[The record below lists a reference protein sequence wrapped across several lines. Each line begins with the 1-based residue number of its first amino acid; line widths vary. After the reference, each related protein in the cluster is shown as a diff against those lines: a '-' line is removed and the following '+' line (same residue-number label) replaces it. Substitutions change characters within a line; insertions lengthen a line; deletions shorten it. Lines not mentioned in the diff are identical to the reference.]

1 MFNLFGK
8 KEKKQNEVE
17 DEKTLSPEEL
27 YDIEQKIKKVEHEIN
42 NENGSKE
49 LSKLFEQL
57 GILYSDKN
65 DDSKAIELLE
75 KSLELELSMGKGYK
89 KLMGLYNSQ
98 RAKSAKAGDYK
109 KIEYYMQKM
118 DEMRNIAKKVT
129 LGAHKKG

>member
-17 DEKTLSPEEL
+17 DEKKLSPEEL
-27 YDIEQKIKKVEHEIN
+27 YDIEQNIEKVEHEIN

-89 KLMGLYNSQ
+89 KLMG
-98 RAKSAKAGDYK
+98 
-109 KIEYYMQKM
+109 
-118 DEMRNIAKKVT
+118 
-129 LGAHKKG
+129 

>member
-27 YDIEQKIKKVEHEIN
+27 YEIEQKIKKVEHEIN
-42 NENGSKE
+42 NKNDSNE
-49 LSKLFEQL
+49 LAKLYEQL
-57 GILYSDKN
+57 GILYSEKN
-65 DDSKAIELLE
+65 EDAQAIELLE
-75 KSLELELSMGKGYK
+75 KSLEIELSMGDGYK

-98 RAKSAKAGDYK
+98 RAESAKAGDYE
-109 KIEYYMQKM
+109 KIEYYMKKM